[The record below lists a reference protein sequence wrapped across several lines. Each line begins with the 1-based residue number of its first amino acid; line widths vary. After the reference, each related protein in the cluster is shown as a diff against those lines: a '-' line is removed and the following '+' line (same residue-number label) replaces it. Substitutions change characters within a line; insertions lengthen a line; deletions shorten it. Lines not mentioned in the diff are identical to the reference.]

1 MYVPKH
7 FEETDLAVLHQL
19 IRSRSL
25 GTWVA
30 WAGGKLVVNHLPFL
44 IDASRGEFG
53 TLVGHVARA
62 NPIWKAIVDPTPS
75 VVVFQGA
82 DKYITPSWY
91 PSKQETGKAVPTWN
105 YVVVHAH
112 GSPRVIQD
120 KEWLRAHV
128 AELSDRHE
136 HALPVPWKLTD
147 SPAEYIET
155 LLNAIVGIEIPLD
168 SLHGKWKLGQ
178 NRTASDLAGV
188 VEGLSAD
195 GNDASLELAQLTA
208 AAVKAKLAAP

>member
-7 FEETDLAVLHQL
+7 FEETDVAVLHEL
-19 IRSRSL
+19 IRSRPL

-30 WAGGKLVVNHLPFL
+30 WANNELTANHLPFL
-44 IDASRGEFG
+44 IDGSRGPFG
-53 TLVGHVARA
+53 TLIGHVARA
-62 NPIWKAIVDPTPS
+62 NPVWKSLVEGTRS
-75 VVVFQGA
+75 VVVFQGSE
-82 DKYITPSWY
+82 KYITPSWY

-120 KEWLRAHV
+120 KDWLRAHV
-128 AELSDRHE
+128 SELTDRHE

-147 SPAEYIET
+147 APPEYIDA

-168 SLHGKWKLGQ
+168 ALQGKWKLGQ
-178 NRTASDLAGV
+178 NRTAADLSGV
-188 VEGLSAD
+188 VTGLSAQD
-195 GNDASLELAQLTA
+195 DDASNELTA
-208 AAVKAKLAAP
+208 AAVKAKLASS

>member
-7 FEETDLAVLHQL
+7 FEETDLTVLHQL

-30 WAGGKLVVNHLPFL
+30 WASGELVVNHLPFL
-44 IDASRGEFG
+44 IDSSRGEFG

-62 NPIWKAIVDPTPS
+62 NPIWKAIVDNTPS
-75 VVVFQGA
+75 VVVFQGS

-128 AELSDRHE
+128 AALSDRHE

-147 SPAEYIET
+147 SPAEYIEA

-168 SLHGKWKLGQ
+168 SLRGKWKLGQ
-178 NRTASDLAGV
+178 NRTAADLAGV
-188 VEGLSAD
+188 VAGLSAD
-195 GNDASLELAQLTA
+195 GDDASMELAQLTA
-208 AAVKAKLAAP
+208 AAVKAKLAGP